1 MRNSSKSKALRIAAG
16 IMGLMMLVLVA
27 FSAFYIAAE
36 ADHDCCGEGCP
47 ICACIHRCENTLRGI
62 GDGPAVRS
70 AIVAP
75 VILFLLAAAFIIPAV
90 SRDTLISRKV
100 RLNN

>member
-1 MRNSSKSKALRIAAG
+1 MRNSSKSKALRIAAVT
-16 IMGLMMLVLVA
+16 MGLMMLILVL

-47 ICACIHRCENTLRGI
+47 ICACIHQCEKTLRGI
-62 GDGPAVRS
+62 GDGTAVRC
-70 AIVAP
+70 AAVAP
-75 VILFLLAAAFIIPAV
+75 VILILLAAAFVIPAV
-90 SRDTLISRKV
+90 SLDTLISRKV

>member
-47 ICACIHRCENTLRGI
+47 ICACIHHCENTLRGI
-62 GDGPAVRS
+62 GDGTAVRT

-90 SRDTLISRKV
+90 SLDTLISRKV

>member
-16 IMGLMMLVLVA
+16 IMGLMMLVLVL

-36 ADHDCCGEGCP
+36 ADHECCGEDCP
-47 ICACIHRCENTLRGI
+47 ICECIHHCENALRGI
-62 GDGPAVRS
+62 GNGTAVRP

-75 VILFLLAAAFIIPAV
+75 VILFLLAAAFIITAV

>member
-1 MRNSSKSKALRIAAG
+1 MPNSSKSKALRIAAG
-16 IMGLMMLVLVA
+16 IMGLMMLILVL

-47 ICACIHRCENTLRGI
+47 ICACIHQCEKTLRGI
-62 GDGPAVRS
+62 GDGTAVQCATIVPA
-70 AIVAP
+70 IL
-75 VILFLLAAAFIIPAV
+75 ILFAAAFVIPAV
-90 SRDTLISRKV
+90 FRDTLISRKV